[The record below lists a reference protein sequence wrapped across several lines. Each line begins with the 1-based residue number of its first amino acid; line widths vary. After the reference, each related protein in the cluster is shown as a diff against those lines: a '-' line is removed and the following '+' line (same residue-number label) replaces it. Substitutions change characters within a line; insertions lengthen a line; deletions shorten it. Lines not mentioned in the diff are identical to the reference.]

1 MGKKKE
7 SDVKRHQVLGFRRA
21 PLLVLLLLTAATTGC
36 GQQTAPVHGKVTY
49 KGKNLTMGSVIIVSE
64 DGKITARGLIQS
76 DGTFEIAKAPTG
88 KVKLGVANPP
98 PVGAPGGQA
107 LSGAPDDPERK
118 QAAVL
123 AAQFVP
129 SPDIY
134 TDPQKSGLT
143 YEIPSAGMTINLDLQ
158 GTLPAT
164 GPAGKN
170 RPLD

>member
-1 MGKKKE
+1 
-7 SDVKRHQVLGFRRA
+7 
-21 PLLVLLLLTAATTGC
+21 
-36 GQQTAPVHGKVTY
+36 VTY
-49 KGKNLTMGSVIIVSE
+49 QGKNLTMGSVIIVSE
-64 DGKITARGLIQS
+64 DGKITARGLIQP

-88 KVKLGVANPP
+88 KVKVGVANPP

-107 LSGAPDDPERK
+107 LSGAQDDPERK
-118 QAAVL
+118 QAATV

-143 YEIPSAGMTINLDLQ
+143 YEIPSSGMTIDIDLK
-158 GTLPAT
+158 GALPAT
-164 GPAGKN
+164 APGGKN